1 MSAAKVDNQCQ
12 TAARIV
18 TDLCRKKTLPR
29 LDLDTCKEFLFFS
42 PDLSVPEPDV
52 CCQGVRAHK
61 KPVENSNFC
70 RESYK
75 TRTGKGERSVMQGSE
90 RGKCASWH

>member
-42 PDLSVPEPDV
+42 PDLSVPEPEQLNDRQFPAYYK
-52 CCQGVRAHK
+52 QGPDLDKLPGQELHVIFTA
-61 KPVENSNFC
+61 C
-70 RESYK
+70 
-75 TRTGKGERSVMQGSE
+75 
-90 RGKCASWH
+90 